1 MNKINNKNKLR
12 GSGVLIV
19 VLSAISFSI
28 YASSTYA
35 QQQHFNIMQKKYEKN
50 IISYYEKDN
59 EKIEEIYDELIK
71 INKLSNN
78 NNNM

>member
-1 MNKINNKNKLR
+1 MNSKKDKLK

-35 QQQHFNIMQKKYEKN
+35 EQQHFSIMQKKYEKN
-50 IISYYEKDN
+50 IIEYYEKDN
-59 EKIEEIYDELIK
+59 QRIDEIYDELLQ
-71 INKLSNN
+71 INKLNDSN
-78 NNNM
+78 M

>member
-1 MNKINNKNKLR
+1 MSRKKDKLR

-35 QQQHFNIMQKKYEKN
+35 EQQHFSIMQKKYEKN
-50 IISYYEKDN
+50 IIEYYEKDN
-59 EKIEEIYDELIK
+59 QRIDEVYDELLQ
-71 INKLSNN
+71 INKLND
-78 NNNM
+78 NNM

>member
-1 MNKINNKNKLR
+1 MSRKKDKLR

-35 QQQHFNIMQKKYEKN
+35 EQQHFSIMQKKYEKN
-50 IISYYEKDN
+50 IIEYYEKDN
-59 EKIEEIYDELIK
+59 QRIDEIYDELLQ
-71 INKLSNN
+71 INKLNDSN
-78 NNNM
+78 M

>member
-1 MNKINNKNKLR
+1 MNKFSKKNKLR

-35 QQQHFNIMQKKYEKN
+35 QQQHFSIMQKKYEKN
-50 IISYYEKDN
+50 IVNYYEKDN
-59 EKIEEIYDELIK
+59 ERIEEIYNELIQ

-78 NNNM
+78 NM